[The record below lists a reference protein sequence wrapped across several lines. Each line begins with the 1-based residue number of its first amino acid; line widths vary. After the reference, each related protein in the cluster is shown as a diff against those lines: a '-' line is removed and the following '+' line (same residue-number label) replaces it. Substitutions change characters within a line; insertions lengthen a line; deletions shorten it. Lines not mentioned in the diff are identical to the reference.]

1 MFGIA
6 DVLVMTPQQFYR
18 FMRNIVEDSLAAGVV
33 PLLSTFPEN
42 PSVPQL
48 SRQVNQM
55 VLALAREKNVPI
67 MNFADA
73 VKNLPN
79 GGLEADGIHLS
90 LPPGL
95 ATVFTPE
102 NLQYGM
108 TVRNLLVLQA
118 LDVIRREI
126 LN

>member
-1 MFGIA
+1 
-6 DVLVMTPQQFYR
+6 
-18 FMRNIVEDSLAAGVV
+18 
-33 PLLSTFPEN
+33 
-42 PSVPQL
+42 
-48 SRQVNQM
+48 
-55 VLALAREKNVPI
+55 VPI

-108 TVRNLLVLQA
+108 TVRNLLVLQS